1 MIPATAQTRR
11 PSVQIP
17 TMTKEMGKTGPFIA
31 FEELMRVTLQRPKV
45 MIPTTA
51 KMMAS
56 LASVLRWRGGGGGTD
71 GIVDCGSLIDV

>member
-1 MIPATAQTRR
+1 MAHTSRPMAQMA
-11 PSVQIP
+11 
-17 TMTKEMGKTGPFIA
+17 TMTREMGKTGPFIA
-31 FEELMRVTLQRPKV
+31 LVELISVTLHKPKV
-45 MIPTTA
+45 MIPMTA